1 METLFAML
9 TILAQT
15 AQAPTTRAADRPF
28 WVGFFEN
35 PLMLMAGLLL
45 LMYFFMMKGNKNK
58 ERERQQMLEQL
69 KKGDRVQTIGGILGT
84 VIETREGE
92 VLLKVDESSNAKIW
106 FTRAA
111 IHKVRTEEKK

>member
-1 METLFAML
+1 METLFA
-9 TILAQT
+9 ILAQT
-15 AQAPTTRAADRPF
+15 AQAPTTRPDRPF

-58 ERERQQMLEQL
+58 ERERQQMLELL

-111 IHKVRTEEKK
+111 IHKIRTEEKK